1 MKKIIAL
8 LLACMMLVACTACAA
23 KTEPAAPAQD
33 ASSEPAA
40 AETAAAETPAAEET
54 EAASEEAAQTAADSD
69 VAYVQANGK
78 LVVGITDFAP
88 MDYQDENGEWIGF
101 DADMA
106 KAFAKSLGVEA
117 EFVEI
122 DWDNKIME
130 LGAKT
135 IDCVWNGM
143 TLTDEVT
150 SAMSCSNAYCN
161 NSQVVVVPADKAADF
176 QSVDACSALNF
187 AVESGSA
194 GKAEVGK
201 LGYSFTEVKDQ
212 ATALME
218 VAAGTADAAVID
230 SLMAGA
236 MVGEGT
242 GYDSLTYTVSLNAEE
257 GEQYGVGFRQGS
269 DLAQALND
277 FFAAS
282 YADGSM
288 VECAETYGIQAALIA
303 R

>member
-1 MKKIIAL
+1 MKKWIAM
-8 LLACMMLVACTACAA
+8 LLAALMVFSMAACAA
-23 KTEPAAPAQD
+23 KNEPAADQTNDQTAADTQT
-33 ASSEPAA
+33 SEPAEDTASDEDA
-40 AETAAAETPAAEET
+40 APAAD
-54 EAASEEAAQTAADSD
+54 QTAADSD
-69 VAYVQANGK
+69 MAYVQSKGT

-88 MDYQDENGEWIGF
+88 MDYQNESGEWIGF

-106 KAFAKSLGVEA
+106 KAFAESLGVSV

-122 DWDNKIME
+122 DWDNKLLE
-130 LGAKT
+130 LGSKS

-161 NSQVVVVPADKAADF
+161 NSQVVIVPADKAADYAD
-176 QSVDACSALNF
+176 VEACKALSF
-187 AVESGSA
+187 AVEAGSA
-194 GKAEVGK
+194 GMAEVEK
-201 LGYSFTEVKDQ
+201 LGASFTEVKDQ

-218 VAAGTADAAVID
+218 VAAGTSDAAVID

-242 GYDSLTYTVSLNAEE
+242 SYDSLTYTVSLNAEE

-269 DLAQALND
+269 DLAAALND
-277 FFAAS
+277 FFAAA

-288 VECAETYGIQAALIA
+288 QTCAETYGIQAALIA
-303 R
+303 Q

>member
-1 MKKIIAL
+1 MNKETQRRKTLRRNKKWRKENMKKLIAAV
-8 LLACMMLVACTACAA
+8 LAGLMVVSMAACA
-23 KTEPAAPAQD
+23 KKPAAD
-33 ASSEPAA
+33 
-40 AETAAAETPAAEET
+40 T
-54 EAASEEAAQTAADSD
+54 SD
-69 VAYVQANGK
+69 LSYVQQKGT
-78 LVVGITDFAP
+78 LVVGITDFEP
-88 MDYQDENGEWIGF
+88 MDYRDASGEWIGF

-106 KAFAKSLGVEA
+106 KAFAESLGVKA

-122 DWDNKIME
+122 EWDNKIME
-130 LGAKT
+130 LDAKT

-161 NSQVVVVPADKAADF
+161 NSQVVIVPADKAADY
-176 QSVDACSALNF
+176 QDADACKSLNF
-187 AVESGSA
+187 AAEAGSA
-194 GKAEVGK
+194 GEAEVAK
-201 LGYSFTEVKDQ
+201 LGANCTPVKDQ

-242 GYDSLTYTVSLNAEE
+242 SYADLTYTINLNAEE
-257 GEQYGVGFRQGS
+257 GEQYGVGFRKDS
-269 DLAQALND
+269 DLTQKLND
-277 FFAAS
+277 FFKSS

-288 VECAETYGIQAALIA
+288 QKCAETYGIQAALIEQK
-303 R
+303 